1 MQGIDDR
8 PPAQPEIRGMFGD
21 KGDSADWLGT
31 SIQLTNY
38 KKIMLFL
45 VFHLLFLYSCLITIH
60 LLTDETSKF
69 PNGVPRF
76 NSREECLEFMENY
89 NTYHG
94 GSNPNN
100 PNLMHIFTMLTSWS
114 EIESILLP
122 NITKARKEPSFIES
136 VPRNYLSKE
145 SEQNKDDDE
154 RKGIDGKTSTK
165 KNVYE
170 SKEAKDVVDAINF
183 RLDLPIHKCTTIVST
198 LNTLKYLFFH
208 MKCGIFVMIRNGK
221 LRIFAPFVNS
231 DYRNTWGDVITLEG
245 DNTIGRC
252 FDMVEI
258 SLYFHFFFHTF
269 YMVLF
274 LQINTTQ

>member
-1 MQGIDDR
+1 
-8 PPAQPEIRGMFGD
+8 
-21 KGDSADWLGT
+21 
-31 SIQLTNY
+31 
-38 KKIMLFL
+38 
-45 VFHLLFLYSCLITIH
+45 
-60 LLTDETSKF
+60 
-69 PNGVPRF
+69 
-76 NSREECLEFMENY
+76 MENY

-122 NITKARKEPSFIES
+122 NITKARKEPSFAES

-145 SEQNKDDDE
+145 NEQHKDGDE

-165 KNVYE
+165 NVYE
-170 SKEAKDVVDAINF
+170 SKEARDVVDAINF
-183 RLDLPIHKCTTIVST
+183 RLDLPIHKCTTVAST

-231 DYRNTWGDVITLEG
+231 DYRNTWGDVIKLEG
-245 DNTIGRC
+245 DNTIGMC

-258 SLYFHFFFHTF
+258 F
-269 YMVLF
+269 
-274 LQINTTQ
+274 

>member
-1 MQGIDDR
+1 MKD
-8 PPAQPEIRGMFGD
+8 
-21 KGDSADWLGT
+21 L
-31 SIQLTNY
+31 QLHRKYGVCLVIKETRLIGSVRLHKLTAKNFNN
-38 KKIMLFL
+38 ICFL
-45 VFHLLFLYSCLITIH
+45 SLTHSSLIIIHFLI
-60 LLTDETSKF
+60 DETSNF

-76 NSREECLEFMENY
+76 DSREECLEFMENY

-122 NITKARKEPSFIES
+122 NITKARKEPSFAKA

-145 SEQNKDDDE
+145 SEQIEEDDE
-154 RKGIDGKTSTK
+154 QKGIDGKTST

-183 RLDLPIHKCTTIVST
+183 RLDLPIHKCTTTAST

-231 DYRNTWGDVITLEG
+231 NYRNTWGDVIKLEG

-252 FDMVEI
+252 LYMVEI
-258 SLYFHFFFHTF
+258 SLVSH
-269 YMVLF
+269 
-274 LQINTTQ
+274 